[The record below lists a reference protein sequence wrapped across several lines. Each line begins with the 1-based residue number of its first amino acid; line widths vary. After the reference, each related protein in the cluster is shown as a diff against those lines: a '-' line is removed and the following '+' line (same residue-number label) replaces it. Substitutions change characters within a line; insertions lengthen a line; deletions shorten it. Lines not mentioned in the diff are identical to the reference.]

1 MLQSL
6 PAPGPPAYCACW
18 PPGSAC
24 ARRLLAQ
31 PRDALSP
38 VAAQEFRHVCG
49 HTATSWGDAST
60 KHVRPSS
67 GTKCLQPQIC
77 VCAPP
82 SWRVRARGP
91 HSAAECVWE
100 TRGTSFLM
108 GKKQGMQNLTG
119 FGRHDKNS
127 SSGRTLTLKHCHS
140 FSCELHTG
148 YASQNPSSMML
159 AYE

>member
-1 MLQSL
+1 MRH
-6 PAPGPPAYCACW
+6 ARRNRACW

-67 GTKCLQPQIC
+67 VTSCQSDLRLRTPVHAQKRLLWCDNWSETRLRVTRAARHGA
-77 VCAPP
+77 CA
-82 SWRVRARGP
+82 REAP
-91 HSAAECVWE
+91 HSAAVRVET
-100 TRGTSFLM
+100 TRGTSFFL

-119 FGRHDKNS
+119 FG
-127 SSGRTLTLKHCHS
+127 GG
-140 FSCELHTG
+140 FF
-148 YASQNPSSMML
+148 ASR
-159 AYE
+159 EIFRCF